1 MATKYLVCFIVFY
14 SGSNNCMATLTA
26 GHDPTALDSY
36 LTTLAGQVYSID
48 EQCRI
53 KKDNSSSFFCR
64 VRQ

>member
-1 MATKYLVCFIVFY
+1 
-14 SGSNNCMATLTA
+14 MATLTA

-64 VRQ
+64 VRQLKAHDLRYFLKIVL